1 MMMRRTSVLG
11 FAVLATVLVIGP
23 SLQAAAEQRVALV
36 IGNNAYDELGRLN
49 NPVNDAKLMA
59 RSMRALGFEV
69 VEHTDADEKA
79 MKRAIQD
86 FGRRIERAGRD
97 TVSVFYYA
105 GHGLQVNGINYLVPI
120 KARIQRATDVAI
132 EAVDA
137 SLVLH
142 QMEDA
147 GSRVNIMILDACRNN
162 PLPRGLRST
171 LRGLA
176 TMNAPQGSLIA
187 YSTAPESVSMDGEG
201 ENSPYTLALA
211 RTMAEPGLAAEEVF
225 RQVRV
230 RVLEATRGE
239 QRPWESS
246 SLTTAFYFSSPPA
259 VAGGSTSAPQEEV
272 KAPAN
277 VPAPEQ
283 VRQPPPTRVEP
294 VPILPPPQVGDG
306 IAGRWEGRYQCQ
318 HDEIGFFLDIA
329 NGEGN
334 RISAVFEFFPLPGM
348 LSIPRGSFRMLGD
361 YNSADGSI
369 RLQSAGWI
377 KRPLGFQSHDIEGQL
392 AAHGRGIS
400 GRVLTTGC
408 AHFVLTRK

>member
-1 MMMRRTSVLG
+1 MMIRRHIVLG
-11 FAVLATVLVIGP
+11 LAVLAATLMSYP
-23 SLQAAAEQRVALV
+23 LHAAAEKRVALV

-59 RSMRALGFEV
+59 RSLRQLGFDV
-69 VEHTDADEKA
+69 VEHTDADQNA

-86 FGRRIERAGRD
+86 FGRRIERAGRE
-97 TVSVFYYA
+97 TISLFYYA
-105 GHGLQVNGINYLVPI
+105 GHGVEVNGINYLLPI
-120 KARIQRATDVAI
+120 KARVQRVGDVEI

-137 SLVLH
+137 GVVLR
-142 QMEDA
+142 QMEEA
-147 GSRVNIMILDACRNN
+147 GSRVNIVILDACRNN
-162 PLPRGLRST
+162 PLPRGLRSGAQ
-171 LRGLA
+171 GLA
-176 TMNAPQGSLIA
+176 TMDAPPGSLIA
-187 YSTAPESVSMDGEG
+187 YSTSPKSVSVDGTG
-201 ENSPYTLALA
+201 ENSPYTQALA
-211 RTMAEPGLAAEEVF
+211 KAMAQSGLAVEEVF

-259 VAGGSTSAPQEEV
+259 AAGGSTSAPQEEV

-361 YNSADGSI
+361 YNGADGSMH
-369 RLQSAGWI
+369 LQSTAWI
-377 KRPLGFQSHDIEGQL
+377 KRPMGLPSHDIEGQL
-392 AAHGRGIS
+392 AAQGTTIQGRILS
-400 GRVLTTGC
+400 TGC

>member
-1 MMMRRTSVLG
+1 MMIRRHIGLG
-11 FAVLATVLVIGP
+11 LAVLAAVVVSYPLH
-23 SLQAAAEQRVALV
+23 AAAERRVALV

-59 RSMRALGFEV
+59 RSLRQLGFEV
-69 VEHTDADEKA
+69 VEHTDADQNV

-97 TVSVFYYA
+97 TISLFYYA
-105 GHGLQVNGINYLVPI
+105 GHGVEVNGINYLLPI
-120 KARIQRATDVAI
+120 KARVQRVGDVEI

-137 SLVLH
+137 GVVLR
-142 QMEDA
+142 QMEEA
-147 GSRVNIMILDACRNN
+147 GSRVNIVILDACRNN
-162 PLPRGLRST
+162 PLPRGLRSSAQ
-171 LRGLA
+171 GLA
-176 TMNAPQGSLIA
+176 TMDAPPGSLIA
-187 YSTAPESVSMDGEG
+187 YSTSPKSVSVDGTG
-201 ENSPYTLALA
+201 ENSPYTQALA
-211 RTMAEPGLAAEEVF
+211 KAMAQPGLAVEEVF

-259 VAGGSTSAPQEEV
+259 VAGGGSTAPQEEV

-277 VPAPEQ
+277 APAPEQ
-283 VRQPPPTRVEP
+283 VRQPPPARVEP
-294 VPILPPPQVGDG
+294 VPILPPPRVGDG

-318 HDEIGFFLDIA
+318 HEEIGFSLDISSGGS
-329 NGEGN
+329 NQ
-334 RISAVFEFFPLPGM
+334 ISAVFEFFPLPGM

-377 KRPLGFQSHDIEGQL
+377 KRPYGFQSHDIEGQL
-392 AAHGRGIS
+392 VAQGKGIN